1 MARTLPVVDW
11 SRLADDRLEETSM
24 DRERRSRYFGVR
36 LIGAWKLA
44 TALLASA
51 AGIGIFRL
59 VRADVAARFEHLATR
74 LHLDP
79 ENRLIHALLVRL
91 GRLSRAD
98 LQLLGAGTFFYA
110 LLHAVEGTGL
120 VLRRRWAE
128 YLTIGATASLLV
140 PEIYEIACRV
150 SLLRVVVLLG
160 NLGILGYLVYKVRQ
174 QIEEQVRNRRE

>member
-1 MARTLPVVDW
+1 LDHQQ
-11 SRLADDRLEETSM
+11 
-24 DRERRSRYFGVR
+24 RSRYFGVQ

-44 TALLASA
+44 SALLAAA

-59 VRADVAARFEHLATR
+59 MRADVAAGFEHLATR

-79 ENRLIHALLVRL
+79 ENRLIHGFLVRL

-98 LQLLGAGTFFYA
+98 FELLGAGTFFYA

-140 PEIYEIACRV
+140 PEVYETACRV
-150 SLLRVVVLLG
+150 SPLRVAVLIG
-160 NLGILGYLVYKVRQ
+160 NLGILAYLMYKVRQ
-174 QIEEQVRNRRE
+174 QGKERAGDPRT